1 MIKKKISV
9 FEWDIEPF
17 FLHEKKEKQEKN
29 SNKTIPKIFLQIC
42 NFPIFKFFT
51 FLVIKYKVIELQKR
65 ALPINN
71 HLNETNKHNRFYAY
85 THFKGPEVSKNWPYM
100 SSILYASPSILWKT
114 SFLP

>member
-1 MIKKKISV
+1 MKKQ
-9 FEWDIEPF
+9 
-17 FLHEKKEKQEKN
+17 EKQERCQIKQFQKN
-29 SNKTIPKIFLQIC
+29 FLQIC

-85 THFKGPEVSKNWPYM
+85 THFKGPEVSKN
-100 SSILYASPSILWKT
+100 
-114 SFLP
+114 